1 MATSHDGGVA
11 LIDAERLVHQ
21 QAPAAGSGILTP
33 GRQQWFGN
41 RVILRLLSAGRELG
55 MLAGRATHAAA
66 AVRAMPASEDVQPRA
81 RASFIAAVREPGT
94 ESLDAVAGSEFID
107 DLIRR
112 PE

>member
-1 MATSHDGGVA
+1 MATSNGGGVA
-11 LIDAERLVHQ
+11 LIGAEPLVHQ
-21 QAPAAGSGILTP
+21 QGPAGSGILTP
-33 GRQQWFGN
+33 GGQQWFGN
-41 RVILRLLSAGRELG
+41 RVILRLLSAGRELR
-55 MLAGRATHAAA
+55 MLAGRTTHAAA